1 MNDKLLLDP
10 HKDELRKKVE
20 HMEKGMIQLGA
31 AILKLSEKAD
41 LNAKNVANLLK
52 LVTIQDRQIDQISK
66 YLCKECGFAYDT
78 PNHEL
83 GCENDNEDNNR
94 VDRAD

>member
-1 MNDKLLLDP
+1 MNKKLLIDP
-10 HKDELRKKVE
+10 HKDELRERVEKIEEALFKVGRGILTLDKKLLMHTE
-20 HMEKGMIQLGA
+20 NMEG
-31 AILKLSEKAD
+31 
-41 LNAKNVANLLK
+41 LLK
-52 LVTIQDRQIDQISK
+52 LVEAHGKEIDRISK
-66 YLCKECGFAYDT
+66 YVCKECGFAYDT